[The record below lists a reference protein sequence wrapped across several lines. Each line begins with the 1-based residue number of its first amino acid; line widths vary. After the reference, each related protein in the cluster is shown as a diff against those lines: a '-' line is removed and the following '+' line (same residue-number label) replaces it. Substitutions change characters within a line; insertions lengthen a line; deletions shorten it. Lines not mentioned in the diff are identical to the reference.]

1 MKKQYWYPP
10 EPSPFR
16 SFEIQ
21 LYRDGKL
28 YQTCKIWLDEKQE
41 FIENLEEK
49 GYTRGYLPEE
59 VQEAEEYYLSRKER
73 EINVSEEQM

>member
-16 SFEIQ
+16 TFEMR
-21 LYRDGKL
+21 LYRDGEL
-28 YQTCKIWLDEKQE
+28 YQTTNLWLDELQDSIK
-41 FIENLEEK
+41 NLEEC

-59 VQEAEEYYLSRKER
+59 VQEAENYYLSRKER
-73 EINVSEEQM
+73 EINVCGE